1 MIKGEKVKFRKSNN
15 IVSRLYL
22 TSVIDR
28 TSASVL
34 PVVWSETK
42 ARSEKFILIFTE
54 RELSEHVTVM

>member
-1 MIKGEKVKFRKSNN
+1 MMKGEKVKFRKSDN

-34 PVVWSETK
+34 PVVWSYTK
-42 ARSEKFILIFTE
+42 ARSEKFILIFTD